1 MGAWNVD
8 IFSDDITADIKAE
21 FDLAIEEGMNVKKL
35 QNLY

>member
-1 MGAWNVD
+1 MGAWD
-8 IFSDDITADIKAE
+8 EGFFSDDITADIKVE